1 MTQRTKLELKLNQ
14 PVEIELLYDEPVT
27 GVNSWGPYS
36 MYAVRSEMSE
46 YSFFAAEPV
55 HAELKNL
62 KKGDK
67 AIITKMAVQRGNKV
81 VTNYQVTTPE
91 KVKASVK
98 ANGVTR
104 QNDVYEDRGYKP
116 EPQSPKEPLKS
127 ADNFFEI
134 MLKCYSDALEIQNEL
149 GNMIDVSRIAITLF
163 IARSKSNGNIFRSEV
178 S

>member
-14 PVEIELLYDEPVT
+14 PVEIELLYDEPVV
-27 GVNSWGPYS
+27 GENSYGSYFL
-36 MYAVRSEMSE
+36 YAVRSEMSE
-46 YSFFAAEPV
+46 YSFFAPEPV
-55 HAELKNL
+55 HDELKNL
-62 KKGDK
+62 RKGDT
-67 AIITKMAVQRGNKV
+67 AIVIKSAMQKGNKV
-81 VTNYQVTTPE
+81 VTNDQVTTPE

-104 QNDVYEDRGYKP
+104 QNDYEDRGYKP
-116 EPQSPKEPLKS
+116 EPQSSKEPLKS

-163 IARSKSNGNIFRSEV
+163 IARSKSNGNTIRSEV
-178 S
+178 L